1 MSTVR
6 SLRPGRTWLRT
17 FVLLLALCVPAA
29 PAGGPLSPVAAA
41 TEIIEYDVV
50 DPAPRPG
57 TARRAHRATA
67 LPPPPAPRPR
77 PAALLPPPH
86 PRTPAARRS
95 VVVLRC

>member
-29 PAGGPLSPVAAA
+29 PAGLPLAPVAAA
-41 TEIIEYDVV
+41 TEIIEYDLVA
-50 DPAPRPG
+50 PAPRPG
-57 TARRAHRATA
+57 TARRAHRAAA
-67 LPPPPAPRPR
+67 LPPRPAPHPR

-86 PRTPAARRS
+86 PYTPPARRS
-95 VVVLRC
+95 VVLRC